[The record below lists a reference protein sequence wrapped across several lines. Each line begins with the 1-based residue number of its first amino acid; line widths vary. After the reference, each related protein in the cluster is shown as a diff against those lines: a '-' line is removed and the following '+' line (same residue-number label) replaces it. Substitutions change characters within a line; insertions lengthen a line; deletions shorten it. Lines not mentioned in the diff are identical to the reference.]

1 MASRPTFCFGKFE
14 LDPTSF
20 ELRTSRRTVHLERSP
35 MELLILLAE
44 RQGELVT
51 REEIIE
57 RLWTHDVH
65 VDTRQGI
72 NTAIHKIRAALG
84 DDPERP
90 QILQTV
96 SGKGYRLIAVTPTVE
111 QPVRHKP
118 VPPSTS
124 ASPPTESA
132 AEPGRKPKSWQTL
145 IVAGVAILALLAG
158 FSGVIARRV
167 FRNSSAPRP
176 GGNIRSIAVLPL
188 ANLSGD
194 PQQEYFADGM
204 TDELITDLAKSS
216 GLRVISRTSV
226 MRYKN
231 TILPL
236 SEIGKELNV
245 DAVVE
250 GSVARSGERIRA
262 TAQLVETSTDRHLWA
277 DSYERN
283 MRDVLQLEDDLAR
296 AIADQVEE
304 KLQPS
309 SREHAGPVN
318 TQAYVLYLKG
328 RYFCEERTQAGFAAS
343 IDYFQRA
350 IALDPSY
357 APAYAGL
364 AEDYGLLGNNRFM
377 PPDDVYSKA
386 KEAALKA
393 LQLDPNL
400 AEAHVS
406 LAEILNDYE
415 WNWPAAEKEYRL
427 AIDLNPND
435 VNAHHWYAM
444 SLAWHGKLG
453 EAIAEIESASQ
464 LDPLSMRVNGNVAQI
479 YFWAHDYE
487 GALRKSHSAL
497 KIHPDDWGTHMVVGR
512 IYLQTHAYQAA
523 IFELRKAMRL
533 APGHPVLPVW
543 LAYGYACAGQK
554 EKAANI
560 LRELRK
566 DPNIAYVSPALT
578 AIPYLA
584 LGERDQAYAAL
595 DRAVKAHDTGLLIIR
610 VDPAFD
616 PLRSDPRFRQIL
628 RRVGL

>member
-14 LDPTSF
+14 LDPSSF
-20 ELRTSRRTVHLERSP
+20 ELRTSRRKVHLERSP

-44 RQGELVT
+44 RQGQLVT

-57 RLWTHDVH
+57 RLWADDIH

-96 SGKGYRLIAVTPTVE
+96 SGKGYRLIAASPTVE
-111 QPVRHKP
+111 QTTRRKP
-118 VPPSTS
+118 EPSSTVD
-124 ASPPTESA
+124 SPLR
-132 AEPGRKPKSWQTL
+132 EPAKDSRRKPKTWQSL
-145 IVAGVAILALLAG
+145 IAGAAILALLAA
-158 FSGVIARRV
+158 FLGVMARRV
-167 FRNSSAPRP
+167 FRNSSTPRL

-231 TILPL
+231 TTLPL
-236 SEIGKELNV
+236 PQIGKELNV

-283 MRDVLQLEDDLAR
+283 MPDVLQLQDDLAR

-304 KLQPS
+304 KLHS
-309 SREHAGPVN
+309 SGPEHAGPVN
-318 TQAYVLYLKG
+318 PQAYVLYLKG
-328 RYFCEERTQAGFAAS
+328 RYFFEERTKAGFGTS

-350 IALDPSY
+350 IALDSSY

-377 PPDDVYSKA
+377 PPDDVYPKA

-415 WNWPAAEKEYRL
+415 WNWPAAEKEYRR

-453 EAIAEIESASQ
+453 EAIEEIESASQ

-487 GALRKSHSAL
+487 GALRKSQSAL
-497 KIHPDDWGTHMVVGR
+497 KIHPEDWGTHMVVGR
-512 IYLQTHAYQAA
+512 IYLQTHVYQAA
-523 IFELRKAMRL
+523 ISELRRALYL

-543 LAYGYACAGQK
+543 LAYGYARTGQK
-554 EKAANI
+554 EKAENV
-560 LRELRK
+560 LRVLEK
-566 DPNIAYVSPALT
+566 NQDVAYVSPALT
-578 AIPYLA
+578 AIAYVA

-595 DRAVKAHDTGLLIIR
+595 DRAVKEHDTGLLIIN

-616 PLRSDPRFRQIL
+616 PLRSEPRFQRVL
-628 RRVGL
+628 RRVGF